1 MIKKFLFFLFI
12 ILFIIGCDSKMTKVK
27 KIGDVKKLKVP
38 VIAKVNNIPITLDDY
53 KREKAKLPENLQ
65 KLLNKP
71 EKKLQFI
78 QNLID
83 KQLIYEE
90 SKKARIDEDESFKKK
105 LEALK
110 KELMINEF
118 LKRKIF
124 NNITI
129 SEKEMRDYYNK
140 NKKNFN
146 LPYNQVKLKI
156 REILK
161 KEKEQKLFQKY
172 IESLRQ
178 SSKIEINTK
187 EIQNLN

>member
-1 MIKKFLFFLFI
+1 MIKKIFYLLLIFTFVA
-12 ILFIIGCDSKMTKVK
+12 CDSKMTKVK
-27 KIGDVKKLKVP
+27 KVSDVKKLKVP

-53 KREKAKLPENLQ
+53 RREKAKLPENLQ
-65 KLLNKP
+65 KLLKKP

-83 KQLIYEE
+83 KELIYEE

-124 NNITI
+124 NNIII
-129 SEKEMRDYYNK
+129 SEQEIKDYYDK

-146 LPYNQVKLKI
+146 LPYDQVKSKI

-172 IESLRQ
+172 IESLRH
-178 SSKIEINTK
+178 SAKIEINTK